1 MRVQIFS
8 LRKKSQLKCFDITY
22 EKLFLKNGWI
32 DRSTLKKI
40 KYIIILV
47 ACKLG
52 LGGKSSLSRKIFK
65 YLLSKTFSIFS
76 IGFQSNLINFPRV
89 SKTKSSLFTLHHVQI
104 NIWKRCFEDV
114 FSNPVPRYPETLP
127 RAKRGG
133 NFVQA

>member
-1 MRVQIFS
+1 MNTIFPLIVQRTVLILMHACAYKFF
-8 LRKKSQLKCFDITY
+8 LY
-22 EKLFLKNGWI
+22 EKNRNWNVLILLTKKLFLKNGWI

-65 YLLSKTFSIFS
+65 YLLFKTFS
-76 IGFQSNLINFPRV
+76 IGFQSNLINFLRI

-104 NIWKRCFEDV
+104 NIWKRWKRCFEDGCI
-114 FSNPVPRYPETLP
+114 F
-127 RAKRGG
+127 
-133 NFVQA
+133 